1 MHPAELMQER
11 GNINPRYTA
20 DTRGFDWLMRISEHF
35 ERCVWLN
42 PEPISDW
49 PLTQTTRAIQSIFP
63 MFPLSLDGIQE
74 AVTALVGGR
83 SSIPGGQTR
92 H

>member
-1 MHPAELMQER
+1 MRER
-11 GNINPRYTA
+11 GNINPRYAA
-20 DTRGFDWLMRISEHF
+20 DTRGVDWLLRIREHF

-42 PEPISDW
+42 PDSPTDW
-49 PLTQTTRAIQSIFP
+49 PLTQSTRVIQSMFP

-83 SSIPGGQTR
+83 PSTPGGQTR